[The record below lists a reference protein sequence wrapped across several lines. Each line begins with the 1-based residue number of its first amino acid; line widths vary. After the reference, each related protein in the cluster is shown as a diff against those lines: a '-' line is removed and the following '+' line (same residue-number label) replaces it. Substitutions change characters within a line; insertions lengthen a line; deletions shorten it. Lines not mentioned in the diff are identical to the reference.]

1 MSSKNPYGTQ
11 QCGDGDSQLANAV
24 LVSPAYAITGCSPNN
39 GTETPVELDA
49 AFRCQPTTSVSTE
62 NRSVDLPLVREY
74 YHRIGLSTGA
84 TDVLLGSWAPGTK
97 NQYNKP
103 VNSWFQYC
111 SLNDLPA
118 LNTTPTYFIE
128 FLMTFY
134 RQGLGYS
141 AINKVRSALSSIV
154 VNPAGIPIGK
164 DHLVCRFLKGV
175 FRARP
180 SLPRY
185 VYAWDVHTLFTY
197 MRGLPPL
204 PQLSLK
210 QLTLS
215 MTILLGLLS
224 GSRCQTIH
232 LFDLK
237 HCRQTTTSFSFAIA
251 SVLKHTRPGTHQ
263 HPIVYTKY
271 PMDPKLCVFE
281 HLMEYLARTKPKR
294 GVHTRLLLSYIKPH
308 NPVTKDSVARWCSH
322 IMQQAGID
330 TSIFAPHS
338 TRSASTSAAFHQGC
352 PLKTIL
358 DAGGW
363 TREET
368 FSHFYNKQLLSS
380 FQSHVLSDK

>member
-1 MSSKNPYGTQ
+1 M
-11 QCGDGDSQLANAV
+11 
-24 LVSPAYAITGCSPNN
+24 VSPASAITGCSPNI
-39 GTETPVELDA
+39 GTETPIELDT
-49 AFRCQPTTSVSTE
+49 AFRCHPTASISTE
-62 NRSVDLPLVREY
+62 DRSVNLPLVREY
-74 YHRIGLSTGA
+74 YHNIGISTEA
-84 TDVLLGSWAPGTK
+84 TDVLLGSWSTGTK
-97 NQYNKP
+97 HQYNKH

-111 SLNDLPA
+111 SINDLPA

-141 AINKVRSALSSIV
+141 AINTVRSALSSIV
-154 VNPAGIPIGK
+154 VNPAGIHIGK
-164 DHLVCRFLKGV
+164 DNLVCRFLKGV
-175 FRARP
+175 FKARP
-180 SLPRY
+180 FLPRY
-185 VYAWDVHTLFTY
+185 VYAWDVHILFTY
-197 MRGLPPL
+197 MRSLPPL

-215 MTILLGLLS
+215 LTILLGLLS
-224 GSRCQTIH
+224 GSRCQTVH

-251 SVLKHTRPGTHQ
+251 SVFKHTRPGTHQ

-281 HLMEYLARTKPKR
+281 HLKEYLYRTTQ
-294 GVHTRLLLSYIKPH
+294 TRLLLSYIKPH
-308 NPVTKDSVARWCSH
+308 NPVTKDSVARWCSQ
-322 IMQQAGID
+322 IMQLAGID
-330 TSIFAPHS
+330 MSIFAPHS
-338 TRSASTSAAFHQGC
+338 TRSASTSAAFRQGC
-352 PLKTIL
+352 PLQTIL

-368 FSHFYNKQLLSS
+368 FSQFYNKPLLSS